1 MLAHAVS
8 LRLVTFVTASRLCQV
23 DRFFT
28 FKMDMKNTKLLWVC
42 FSMNGIHLQSRGN
55 SSRFNTYIA
64 VIINRFP
71 RKVIC
76 WKSIDG
82 ILLNLGQIKKFQL
95 IGINLMQVYIC
106 FGVLNENYSD

>member
-1 MLAHAVS
+1 
-8 LRLVTFVTASRLCQV
+8 
-23 DRFFT
+23 
-28 FKMDMKNTKLLWVC
+28 MDMKNTKLLWVC
-42 FSMNGIHLQSRGN
+42 FSMNGIHLKSGGN
-55 SSRFNTYIA
+55 SSRINTYIA
-64 VIINRFP
+64 VIINRFL

-106 FGVLNENYSD
+106 FGALNENYSD